1 MFCLFV
7 QYGARVPIFKEE
19 RFASTP
25 LAGGFAEPYDP
36 AFQPPPNIVRC
47 INGQVLTGN
56 MIMKREDPAKEFKA
70 RKKELN
76 KDVPAVISTEIS
88 SKTDEMAPLLNG
100 SIDEYPYGA
109 LDV

>member
-1 MFCLFV
+1 
-7 QYGARVPIFKEE
+7 
-19 RFASTP
+19 
-25 LAGGFAEPYDP
+25 
-36 AFQPPPNIVRC
+36 
-47 INGQVLTGN
+47 